1 MTAIIIGEG
10 ESFYRKGTVMKKT
23 QFEKKKKFRRL
34 AAVSLAL
41 CMAAVGMAC
50 GNGEAVSSSTED
62 LTSKYRSE
70 AASQEDV
77 PIEDAFAI
85 SYLDFSL
92 QLLRDSRTSGE
103 QKKTEAG
110 EEDKASRGSNTM
122 VSPLSVL
129 TALEMTRGGAGKD
142 TLRQMGETMYPGID
156 PEEGRKELLSW
167 CRQLPDGK
175 GGQMSM
181 ANSIWFNN
189 RNEDFVPNE
198 EFLEKNAKEW
208 KAQIYGAPFDQTTLK
223 DLNGWVE
230 KNTDGMITNILDKI
244 PEAAIMYLVNAVAF
258 DGKWEKPYE
267 SYQVHDTDFYPE
279 DGSEAEVPMMYSEE
293 SRFLKDEH
301 STGFVK
307 PYVTGY
313 SFVALLPEEGLA
325 LEDYL
330 KQMSGEGF
338 LRLMEEEEQTAVSAG
353 MPKFKADTS
362 LELSEILSGM
372 GMPLAFDADLAD
384 FSGIGSCGDLT
395 IHIDRVIHK
404 THIDVDELGTKAG
417 AATVVEMLA
426 EGAMMQMEKVILDR
440 PFLYAIVDE
449 NTKLPVFIGT
459 VEKP

>member
-1 MTAIIIGEG
+1 
-10 ESFYRKGTVMKKT
+10 
-23 QFEKKKKFRRL
+23 
-34 AAVSLAL
+34 
-41 CMAAVGMAC
+41 MAC

-77 PIEDAFAI
+77 PIEEAFAI

-103 QKKTEAG
+103 QKKTEGG

-129 TALEMTRGGAGKD
+129 TALEMTRGGAAKD

-230 KNTDGMITNILDKI
+230 KNTDDDNK
-244 PEAAIMYLVNAVAF
+244 Y
-258 DGKWEKPYE
+258 
-267 SYQVHDTDFYPE
+267 
-279 DGSEAEVPMMYSEE
+279 
-293 SRFLKDEH
+293 
-301 STGFVK
+301 TG
-307 PYVTGY
+307 
-313 SFVALLPEEGLA
+313 
-325 LEDYL
+325 
-330 KQMSGEGF
+330 
-338 LRLMEEEEQTAVSAG
+338 
-353 MPKFKADTS
+353 
-362 LELSEILSGM
+362 
-372 GMPLAFDADLAD
+372 
-384 FSGIGSCGDLT
+384 
-395 IHIDRVIHK
+395 
-404 THIDVDELGTKAG
+404 
-417 AATVVEMLA
+417 
-426 EGAMMQMEKVILDR
+426 
-440 PFLYAIVDE
+440 
-449 NTKLPVFIGT
+449 
-459 VEKP
+459 